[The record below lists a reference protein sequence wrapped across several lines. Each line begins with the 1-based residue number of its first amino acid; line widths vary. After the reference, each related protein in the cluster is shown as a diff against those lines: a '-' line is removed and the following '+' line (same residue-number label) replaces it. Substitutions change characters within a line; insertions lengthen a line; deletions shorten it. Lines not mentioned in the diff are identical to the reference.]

1 MTTLENAFLALQKA
15 TRASGVAISEDA
27 VARSARGVGRS
38 ELESL

>member
-1 MTTLENAFLALQKA
+1 MITLENAFLAPQKA
-15 TRASGVAISEDA
+15 NRASGVATSEDA